1 MLLSALWAQEDGTGC
16 LDEQYPVRPS
26 FCCRKR
32 PGMIPPFR
40 SPYHYPVVRCC
51 RRFSVEAKL
60 TVCPHAYP
68 RVARRKHNA
77 AATFRVPVKG
87 NSRSG

>member
-1 MLLSALWAQEDGTGC
+1 MLLPALWAQEDGTGC

-40 SPYHYPVVRCC
+40 SPYHYPVVRCFGLFPW
-51 RRFSVEAKL
+51 RLNSPSVLMLILAS
-60 TVCPHAYP
+60 P
-68 RVARRKHNA
+68 
-77 AATFRVPVKG
+77 G
-87 NSRSG
+87 